1 MGWNFE
7 ARLKDEK
14 GIFIGNVAPEYRDSV
29 DGFRTYHGD
38 FDNKKI
44 TER

>member
-7 ARLKDEK
+7 ARLKDEE
-14 GIFIGNVAPEYRDSV
+14 GISIGNIAPEHRDSI
-29 DGFRTYHGD
+29 DGLRGCHGD